1 MEKRINPL
9 KACGSIQA
17 VPSKSAAHRALI
29 CAAFAQG
36 SCRINCPRSNEDI
49 AATVRCL
56 RALGA
61 EISETQ
67 QGFTVKP
74 LARLNEQAEL
84 DCGESGSTLRFMLS
98 VVTAL
103 GVNAKFMRR
112 RHLAKRPLS
121 PLYEVLTAHGAEL
134 SAQASEPFCAE
145 GKIKGCA
152 YQIDGAVSSQY
163 ISGLLLAMP
172 LLKEP
177 CTLEITGEIASESY
191 INLTLEMMRK
201 FGVCPRREK
210 GIFYFSGE
218 ETYQAPQEIT
228 VEGDWSNA
236 AFFLAMRALKSE
248 EGVTVRGL
256 DLHSA
261 QGDRAIGELLAEF
274 GAVIEKDEAQGALK
288 ADKGTLKGIKI
299 DAAQIP
305 DLVPILAVVAA
316 AAEGRTEIYH
326 AARLR
331 LKECDRLAA
340 LRDNLTALGAEIKE
354 TADGLII
361 DGGRALKGARVRG
374 YNDHRIIMSMAAAAL
389 LCDGTVTI
397 DEAEAVSKS
406 YPSFWED
413 WAKICEEASE

>member
-177 CTLEITGEIASESY
+177 CNLEITGEIASESY

-210 GIFYFSGE
+210 VIFYFSGE

-236 AFFLAMRALKSE
+236 AFFW
-248 EGVTVRGL
+248 
-256 DLHSA
+256 
-261 QGDRAIGELLAEF
+261 Q
-274 GAVIEKDEAQGALK
+274 
-288 ADKGTLKGIKI
+288 
-299 DAAQIP
+299 
-305 DLVPILAVVAA
+305 
-316 AAEGRTEIYH
+316 
-326 AARLR
+326 
-331 LKECDRLAA
+331 
-340 LRDNLTALGAEIKE
+340 
-354 TADGLII
+354 
-361 DGGRALKGARVRG
+361 
-374 YNDHRIIMSMAAAAL
+374 
-389 LCDGTVTI
+389 
-397 DEAEAVSKS
+397 
-406 YPSFWED
+406 
-413 WAKICEEASE
+413 